1 MPIPTHVLVTAVD
14 FSAALPAQAV
24 ATAVARGLEAGG
36 LPESDLIALP
46 RLQDSGAVDV
56 RGLLDSLDFDTRMRA
71 ARAVV
76 IADGHLSE
84 DTLAGSAT
92 FEIATRARQSGV
104 PSYAITAENELDA
117 FDARILDLQVIL
129 EAGSARALAAAGR
142 KLAAAVPI
150 S

>member
-1 MPIPTHVLVTAVD
+1 MLLTAVD
-14 FSAALPAQAV
+14 FSAGLRAEAV
-24 ATAVARGLEAGG
+24 ATAIARGLEAGAV
-36 LPESDLIALP
+36 PESDLIVVP
-46 RLQDSGAVDV
+46 RLQESGTADI
-56 RGLLDSLDFDTRMRA
+56 RELLDSLDFDRRMRA

-92 FEIATRARQSGV
+92 FEIATRARQAGV
-104 PSYAITAENELDA
+104 PAYAITAENGLNA

-129 EAGSARALAAAGR
+129 EAGSARTFSAAGR
-142 KLAAAVPI
+142 KLSAAVLA